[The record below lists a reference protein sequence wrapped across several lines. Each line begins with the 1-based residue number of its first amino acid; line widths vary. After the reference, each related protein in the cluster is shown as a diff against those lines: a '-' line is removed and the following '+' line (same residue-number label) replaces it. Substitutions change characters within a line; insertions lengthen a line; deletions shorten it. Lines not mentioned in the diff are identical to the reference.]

1 MLSNKRVLIN
11 VVAFL
16 VASVFLAYLGT
27 KNLVL
32 VRERGSVLHAE
43 FTDASGLLPR
53 NDVTMQ
59 GVPVGAVGEVAL
71 NDKGYVDVEILLD
84 AGVEV
89 PEGSRAEIVRRS
101 PIGELTMELIPGGG
115 HPLENGDTIQVE
127 DTLPP
132 PDVSKTLETLADLLH
147 EVPSED
153 LDTVVS
159 ELSAALDGRAS
170 DLARLTEAGVQLPE
184 RLLEIEA
191 ELRALI
197 ETGPELTGVLA
208 DNADVLADDLTQTA
222 ELADLL
228 RDKRYD
234 LIALNRHGADFA
246 TTAGRL
252 LQRDKANLS
261 CLLSDF
267 ADINSVVAAHRKDL
281 AGTLDKNHFFFGAV
295 EQAVQV
301 GLDKGTW
308 FRVQLLPHQEP
319 AGASYAPHRNP
330 PLVYPGRGCVSRFG
344 RGVEATRGNVA
355 TVPDS
360 GVSGR

>member
-1 MLSNKRVLIN
+1 MQQNTKVLVN
-11 VVAFL
+11 VITFL
-16 VASVFLAYLGT
+16 VASVLLAYLGAT
-27 KNLVL
+27 NLVF
-32 VRERGSVLHAE
+32 VRDRGSVLQAK

-59 GVPVGAVGEVAL
+59 GVPVGAVGEVDL
-71 NDKGYVDVEILLD
+71 DETGVVDVEILLD
-84 AGVEV
+84 EGVEV
-89 PEGSRAEIVRRS
+89 PEGSKAEIVRRS
-101 PIGELTMELIPGGG
+101 AIGELTMELNPGDGD
-115 HPLENGDTIQVE
+115 PLADGATIDVE

-147 EVPSED
+147 AVPSEN
-153 LDTVVS
+153 LDTVIS
-159 ELSAALDGRAS
+159 ELSQALDGRAA
-170 DLARLTEAGVQLPE
+170 DLRSLSEAGVKLPE
-184 RLLEIEA
+184 RLLEIET

-228 RDKRYD
+228 RDERFD
-234 LIALNRHGADFA
+234 LVSLSRNGANFA

-252 LQRDKANLS
+252 LARDKANLS

-267 ADINSVVAAHRKDL
+267 AEVNATLASRRKDL
-281 AGTLDKNHFFFGAV
+281 AGTLDTNHFFFGAV

-301 GLDKGTW
+301 GLDDATW

-319 AGASYAPHRNP
+319 AGASYAPHRDP
-330 PLVYPGRGCVSRFG
+330 PQVYPGRGCFSRFG
-344 RGVEATRGNVA
+344 RGVGPTGGSIA

-360 GVSGR
+360 GVAGR

>member
-1 MLSNKRVLIN
+1 MQQNKKVMVN
-11 VVAFL
+11 VVTFII
-16 VASVFLAYLGT
+16 ASVFLAYLGAQ
-27 KNLVL
+27 NLVF
-32 VRERGSVLHAE
+32 VKDQDSVLHAK

-59 GVPVGAVGEVAL
+59 GIPVGAVGAVELDDEAV
-71 NDKGYVDVEILLD
+71 VDVEILLD
-84 AGVEV
+84 EGVEI
-89 PEGSRAEIVRRS
+89 PQGSEAEIVRRS
-101 PIGELTMELIPGGG
+101 PIGELTMEINPGDGE
-115 HPLENGDTIQVE
+115 PLENGATIDVE

-147 EVPSED
+147 AVPAEN

-159 ELSAALDGRAS
+159 ELSQALDGRAA
-170 DLARLTEAGVQLPE
+170 DLAALSEAGVKLPE
-184 RLLEIEA
+184 RLLEIET

-228 RDKRYD
+228 RDERYD
-234 LIALNRHGADFA
+234 LISLNRNAAEFT

-252 LQRDKANLS
+252 LARDKANLS

-267 ADINSVVAAHRKDL
+267 AEINAEIAAHRRDL

-295 EQAVQV
+295 EQSVQV
-301 GLDKGTW
+301 GLDEGTW

-319 AGASYAPHRNP
+319 AGASYAPHRDP
-330 PLVYPGRGCVSRFG
+330 PNVYPGRGCNSQFG
-344 RGVEATRGNVA
+344 RGVGPTTGDIA

-360 GVSGR
+360 GVAGR

>member
-1 MLSNKRVLIN
+1 
-11 VVAFL
+11 
-16 VASVFLAYLGT
+16 
-27 KNLVL
+27 
-32 VRERGSVLHAE
+32 
-43 FTDASGLLPR
+43 
-53 NDVTMQ
+53 MQ
-59 GVPVGAVGEVAL
+59 GVPVGAVGEVEL
-71 NDKGYVDVEILLD
+71 NDEGNVKVELLLD
-84 AGVEV
+84 KGVEV
-89 PEGSRAEIVRRS
+89 PEGSVAEIARRS
-101 PIGELTMELIPGGG
+101 PIGELTIELIPGDGE
-115 HPLENGDTIQVE
+115 PFANGATIAVDDTV
-127 DTLPP
+127 PP

-147 EVPSED
+147 AVPSED

-159 ELSAALDGRAS
+159 ELSLALDGRAS
-170 DLARLTEAGVQLPE
+170 DLAGLTEDGVKLPE
-184 RLLEIEA
+184 RLLEIES

-234 LIALNRHGADFA
+234 LISLNRNGADFA

-252 LQRDKANLS
+252 LSQDKANLS
-261 CLLSDF
+261 CLVRDF
-267 ADINSVVAAHRKDL
+267 GDVNAAIAAKRKDL

-301 GLDKGTW
+301 GLDDWTW

-319 AGASYAPHRNP
+319 AGATYAPHRDP
-330 PLVYPGRGCVSRFG
+330 PKVYPARGCFSRFG
-344 RGVEATRGNVA
+344 PGVGPPSGNVA

-360 GVSGR
+360 GVAGR